1 MFHAAALSCG
11 LGLAVTQAGRAVS
24 ASCRAPRAG
33 VVARAA
39 ASDGARSPEKPKKE
53 SVGVFNVSTS
63 KLPGGDKLTNEG
75 ILGFFI
81 GGFLALWLAVTGV
94 RTFAVMIGFVFT
106 SAKYFAMGVALLLI
120 GVAVS

>member
-1 MFHAAALSCG
+1 MLLSWSLSL
-11 LGLAVTQAGRAVS
+11 LGLAVTQAERAVS
-24 ASCRAPRAG
+24 ASFRAPRAG

-39 ASDGARSPEKPKKE
+39 ASDGATPEKPKKE

-120 GVAVS
+120 GVAIS

>member
-1 MFHAAALSCG
+1 M
-11 LGLAVTQAGRAVS
+11 AVTQAGRAVS

-39 ASDGARSPEKPKKE
+39 ASDGATPEKPKKE